1 MEIAESRSL
10 IKITS
15 KNDAN
20 NPKSRDKRLMT
31 KDGYIQIGYLLLHQ
45 QFIMMLVM
53 WLQRTF
59 GTGPHN
65 HARQIIMGWNK
76 G

>member
-1 MEIAESRSL
+1 MSIPLPTTHTNAQKKMKEIAESRSL

-45 QFIMMLVM
+45 
-53 WLQRTF
+53 
-59 GTGPHN
+59 
-65 HARQIIMGWNK
+65 
-76 G
+76 